1 MNHDASSFAILE
13 PANNIGYGREVLPCG
28 RDGQIRDLILDLT
41 VNVSFE
47 QVMQLVPHDADSVLS
62 AFAERTASHAVRQQD
77 ERELRAGLYAAALA
91 LALTTDAREVL
102 PAVALL
108 YRAATMIGRDPDR
121 EFAAVSHWI
130 GDHASGLVD
139 FTRRAPA
146 DRTIEAM
153 GFVEGADENGFR
165 FLSTW

>member
-1 MNHDASSFAILE
+1 MNEDASSFAILE
-13 PANNIGYGREVLPCG
+13 PQNNIGYGREGLPCG
-28 RDGQIRDLILDLT
+28 RDGQIRDLILDVT
-41 VNVSFE
+41 ANNSFE
-47 QVMQLVPHDADSVLS
+47 QVAQRLPQSADRVLS
-62 AFAERTASHAVRQQD
+62 AFAERAASLAVRQQD

-102 PAVALL
+102 PSVALL

-121 EFAAVSHWI
+121 EFAAVSDWI
-130 GDHASGLVD
+130 GDHAPGLIE

-153 GFVEGADENGFR
+153 GFEEGVDENGFR
-165 FLSTW
+165 FLCPW